1 MICRHLVSRH
11 RHRQAYRPE
20 FLLFEVVCDDPLR
33 VFFLAVV
40 PLLSDSPSL
49 LLMLACFA
57 VTVLLTGVGTYSSYC
72 YALHTLTDHLIMT
85 SPSDW
90 KAASGLV
97 SIQAQRRSAPGRART
112 SSDSDYVRWCH
123 RSPIRYVLYL
133 YLCTVRTVASITE
146 RMY

>member
-1 MICRHLVSRH
+1 MLYVVTSLLSCLSLSLSRY

-57 VTVLLTGVGTYSSYC
+57 FTALLTGVGTYSSYC
-72 YALHTLTDHLIMT
+72 YSM
-85 SPSDW
+85 
-90 KAASGLV
+90 
-97 SIQAQRRSAPGRART
+97 
-112 SSDSDYVRWCH
+112 
-123 RSPIRYVLYL
+123 LY
-133 YLCTVRTVASITE
+133 
-146 RMY
+146 MH